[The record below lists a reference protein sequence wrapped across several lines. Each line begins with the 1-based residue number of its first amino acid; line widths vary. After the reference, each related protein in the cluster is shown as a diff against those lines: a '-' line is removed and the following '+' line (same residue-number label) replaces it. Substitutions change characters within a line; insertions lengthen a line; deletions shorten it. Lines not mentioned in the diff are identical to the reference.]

1 MTITFCDGFMGQVLR
16 DRRIQAGWR
25 QTDLAKALSVPQ
37 STVSAWETG
46 RLPVSD
52 QVVDAVLAALPQ

>member
-1 MTITFCDGFMGQVLR
+1 MMTFCCGYMGQVLR
-16 DRRIQAGWR
+16 DRRIQVGWT
-25 QTDLAKALSVPQ
+25 QSDLGKALSVPQ